1 MKTHNNRRIFSSKKT
16 NLYTLTMLMAAGL
29 ILSSCK
35 GNPLPLGD
43 AAESSVASTK
53 NATAPVTFWVATD
66 THYLDKDLQDGGAAF
81 QAYVNG
87 GDGKILPYSD
97 ELMEA
102 LVYDTQQKK
111 PGFLILSGD
120 LTNNGEA
127 SSHKKLAEKLKRV
140 EASGTDVYV
149 IPGNHDLNNPWARS
163 FTADKQVVAEH
174 ITPEDFTKL
183 YSDFGYS
190 EAISR
195 DKDSLSYLVQAAPGL
210 YLLMIDSSQY
220 ANNESYGFPQTDGR
234 ILPSTLSWMDECAKL
249 AAEKQASI
257 ITVMHHNLLSH
268 TSMSVSGFKL
278 NNSQETMKT
287 LRKDGLNLV
296 LSGHIHMQDIARDP
310 DPTTDGTAGSG
321 DPPVYDIATSAM
333 AVNPHQYG
341 AMRFDPATRAV
352 TYHTAAVDVEGWAKA
367 TGNTDPHLMAFK
379 SYAEG
384 VFAGQSYN
392 KAMARLKDSTFSESE
407 KQSMAEVMARLNVNY
422 FAGTAGSALD
432 EIKSMP
438 GYALWMG
445 MDGGFMSGY
454 IQSMAQDKVLSNVSL
469 EMVLTQPKSLPQ

>member
-1 MKTHNNRRIFSSKKT
+1 MNIHNNKRIFSSKKT
-16 NLYTLTMLMAAGL
+16 NLYTLTMLMAAGF
-29 ILSSCK
+29 ILASCK
-35 GNPLPLGD
+35 DTPLPLGD
-43 AAESSVASTK
+43 AAESSVAAAE
-53 NATAPVTFWVATD
+53 NATAPVSFWVATD
-66 THYLDKDLQDGGAAF
+66 THYLDKDLQDGGEAF

-111 PGFLILSGD
+111 PEFLILSGD

-163 FTADKQVVAEH
+163 FKADKQVVAEH
-174 ITPEDFTKL
+174 ITPGDFTEL

-195 DKDSLSYLVQAAPGL
+195 DKDSLSYLVQAAPRL

-249 AAEKQASI
+249 AAEKQASV

-296 LSGHIHMQDIARDP
+296 LSGHIHMQDIARDS
-310 DPTTDGTAGSG
+310 DPTTDGTADSG
-321 DPPVYDIATSAM
+321 DTPVYDIATSAM

-341 AMRFDPATRAV
+341 AMRFDPVTRAV
-352 TYHTAAVDVEGWAKA
+352 TYHTTAVDVEGWAKA
-367 TGNTDPHLMAFK
+367 NGNTDPHLLAFK

-384 VFAGQSYN
+384 VFAGQSYS
-392 KAMARLKDSTFSESE
+392 KAMGRLKDSTFSESE
-407 KQSMAEVMARLNVNY
+407 KKSMAEVMARLNVNY
-422 FAGTAGSALD
+422 FAGTAASALD

-438 GYALWMG
+438 GYELWMG

-454 IQSMAQDKVLSNVSL
+454 IQSMAKDKVLSNVSL
-469 EMVLTQPKSLPQ
+469 EMVLTKP